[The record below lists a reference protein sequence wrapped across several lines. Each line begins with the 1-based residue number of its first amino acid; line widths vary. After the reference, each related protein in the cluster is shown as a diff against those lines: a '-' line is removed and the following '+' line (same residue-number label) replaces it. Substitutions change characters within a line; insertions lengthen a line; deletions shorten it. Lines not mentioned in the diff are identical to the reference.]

1 MRFSQVYLL
10 TPFLIQVSLQDG
22 DIKKEADAVVLE
34 AKDKK
39 TNTRILT
46 TDPAI
51 NGAVVGLGVGV
62 IGSLLVGALLDK
74 GNNCNRFRRDA
85 PSPSTRFLPGL
96 LGKDKCPPRHN
107 QPYPNH
113 GYHKPNT
120 GYQSYPNNGYQQ
132 YPNNGYQRPNSGYQ
146 TPNVGY
152 QQPSNVGYNQPSNGY
167 NLPNNG
173 YNQPNN
179 GYNQQNNG
187 YNLPSNGYNLPN
199 NGYNLPNNG
208 YNRPNN
214 GYNRPNNG
222 YSTPNNNGYNSNGF
236 KQGSAYTPAQST
248 PPYFQ
253 PSATP
258 PHPNRPYTSSGSGI
272 PLSQGYVSPQGRTA
286 AAAAASSNSRAPKLF
301 QGGVAGPASRKPAA
315 RTAAASSA
323 VNFNN

>member
-1 MRFSQVYLL
+1 M
-10 TPFLIQVSLQDG
+10 G
-22 DIKKEADAVVLE
+22 
-34 AKDKK
+34 
-39 TNTRILT
+39 
-46 TDPAI
+46 
-51 NGAVVGLGVGV
+51 GV

-113 GYHKPNT
+113 GYHKPN
-120 GYQSYPNNGYQQ
+120 NGYQP

-152 QQPSNVGYNQPSNGY
+152 QQPSNVGYN
-167 NLPNNG
+167 
-173 YNQPNN
+173 
-179 GYNQQNNG
+179 
-187 YNLPSNGYNLPN
+187 LPSNGYNQ
-199 NGYNLPNNG
+199 
-208 YNRPNN
+208 PNN

-222 YSTPNNNGYNSNGF
+222 YSTPNNTGSHSNGF

-253 PSATP
+253 PSARP
-258 PHPNRPYTSSGSGI
+258 PHPNRPYTSSGSGV

-286 AAAAASSNSRAPKLF
+286 AAAAASSNSRAPELF

-315 RTAAASSA
+315 RTAAASS
-323 VNFNN
+323 

>member
-1 MRFSQVYLL
+1 MF
-10 TPFLIQVSLQDG
+10 
-22 DIKKEADAVVLE
+22 
-34 AKDKK
+34 
-39 TNTRILT
+39 LT

-96 LGKDKCPPRHN
+96 VGKDKCPPRHN

-120 GYQSYPNNGYQQ
+120 GYQAYPNNGYQQ

-152 QQPSNVGYNQPSNGY
+152 QQPSNVGYNQP
-167 NLPNNG
+167 
-173 YNQPNN
+173 
-179 GYNQQNNG
+179 NNG
-187 YNLPSNGYNLPN
+187 YNL
-199 NGYNLPNNG
+199 
-208 YNRPNN
+208 PNN

-236 KQGSAYTPAQST
+236 KQGSAYTPALST

-258 PHPNRPYTSSGSGI
+258 PHPNRPSTSSGSGI

-315 RTAAASSA
+315 RTAAASS
-323 VNFNN
+323 